1 MNIKDITNK
10 VKSTVK
16 STVNNIDTADI
27 KAKTVTAKDQTIT
40 YLKSLETSDYLLAA
54 CTLLLL
60 DIEDDQ
66 DFSNDIAYTDLYYN
80 HFDS

>member
-10 VKSTVK
+10 FKAK
-16 STVNNIDTADI
+16 VNNIDADDI
-27 KAKTVTAKDQTIT
+27 KDKTVTAKDKTVN

-66 DFSNDIAYTDLYYN
+66 DFIADVTAADYYQS
-80 HFDS
+80 HM

>member
-1 MNIKDITNK
+1 MNIKNITDK
-10 VKSTVK
+10 FKAK
-16 STVNNIDTADI
+16 VNNIDADDI
-27 KAKTVTAKDQTIT
+27 KDKTVTAKDKTIN

-66 DFSNDIAYTDLYYN
+66 DFIADVTAADYYQS
-80 HFDS
+80 HM

>member
-10 VKSTVK
+10 FKAK
-16 STVNNIDTADI
+16 VNNIDADDI
-27 KAKTVTAKDQTIT
+27 KDKTVTAKEKTVN

-66 DFSNDIAYTDLYYN
+66 DFIADVTAADYYQS
-80 HFDS
+80 HM

>member
-16 STVNNIDTADI
+16 STVNNIDTDDI
-27 KAKTVTAKDQTIT
+27 KAKTVTAKDKTIN

-66 DFSNDIAYTDLYYN
+66 DFIADVTAADYYQS
-80 HFDS
+80 HM

>member
-10 VKSTVK
+10 FKAK
-16 STVNNIDTADI
+16 VNNIDADDI
-27 KAKTVTAKDQTIT
+27 KDKTVTAKDKTVN

>member
-10 VKSTVK
+10 FKP
-16 STVNNIDTADI
+16 TVNNIDADDI
-27 KAKTVTAKDQTIT
+27 KDKTVTAKDKTVN

>member
-16 STVNNIDTADI
+16 STVNNIDTDDI
-27 KAKTVTAKDQTIT
+27 KAKTVTAKDKTVN

-66 DFSNDIAYTDLYYN
+66 DFIADVTAADYYQS
-80 HFDS
+80 HM

>member
-10 VKSTVK
+10 FK
-16 STVNNIDTADI
+16 STVNNIDTDDI
-27 KAKTVTAKDQTIT
+27 KDKTVTAKDKTVN

-66 DFSNDIAYTDLYYN
+66 DFIADVTAADYYQS
-80 HFDS
+80 HM

>member
-10 VKSTVK
+10 FKAK
-16 STVNNIDTADI
+16 VNNIDADDI
-27 KAKTVTAKDQTIT
+27 KDKTVTAKDKTVN

-66 DFSNDIAYTDLYYN
+66 DFIADVTAADYYKS
-80 HFDS
+80 HM

>member
-10 VKSTVK
+10 FKAK
-16 STVNNIDTADI
+16 VNNIDADDI
-27 KAKTVTAKDQTIT
+27 KDKTVTAKDKTVN
-40 YLKSLETSDYLLAA
+40 YLKSLKTSDYLLAA

-66 DFSNDIAYTDLYYN
+66 DFIADVTAADYYQS
-80 HFDS
+80 HM

>member
-10 VKSTVK
+10 FKP
-16 STVNNIDTADI
+16 TVNNIDADDI
-27 KAKTVTAKDQTIT
+27 KDKTVTAKDKTVN

-66 DFSNDIAYTDLYYN
+66 DFIADVTAADYYQS
-80 HFDS
+80 HM

>member
-1 MNIKDITNK
+1 MNIKNITDK
-10 VKSTVK
+10 FKAK
-16 STVNNIDTADI
+16 VNNIDADDI
-27 KAKTVTAKDQTIT
+27 KDKTVTAKDKTVN

-66 DFSNDIAYTDLYYN
+66 DFIADVTAADYYQS
-80 HFDS
+80 HM

>member
-10 VKSTVK
+10 FKAK
-16 STVNNIDTADI
+16 DNNIDADDI
-27 KAKTVTAKDQTIT
+27 KDKTVTAKDKTVN

-66 DFSNDIAYTDLYYN
+66 DFIADVTAADYYQS
-80 HFDS
+80 HM

>member
-10 VKSTVK
+10 FKAK
-16 STVNNIDTADI
+16 VNNIDADDI
-27 KAKTVTAKDQTIT
+27 KDKTVTAKDKTIN

-66 DFSNDIAYTDLYYN
+66 DFIADVTAADYYQS
-80 HFDS
+80 HM

>member
-10 VKSTVK
+10 FK
-16 STVNNIDTADI
+16 STVNNIDADDI
-27 KAKTVTAKDQTIT
+27 KDKAVTAKDKTVN

-66 DFSNDIAYTDLYYN
+66 DFIADVTAADYYQS
-80 HFDS
+80 HM

>member
-10 VKSTVK
+10 FK
-16 STVNNIDTADI
+16 STVNNVDTDNI
-27 KAKTVTAKDQTIT
+27 KDKTVN

-66 DFSNDIAYTDLYYN
+66 DFIADVTAAPDYYQS
-80 HFDS
+80 HM